1 MDSNKEMNTASRT
14 SPETEKFSRIRR
26 IILSR
31 TLVAPFIILMLVCG
45 TLVYYF
51 ATNLYA
57 QVESELIRV
66 VDDHRSMLEQFLA
79 ERTEDLK
86 FIANTNSF
94 ISVCQQERLAEI
106 VHMLQAGSPAFTDL
120 GVFDNTGNH
129 LAYQGPYNLEGRNYK
144 DAVWFQAVE
153 KKSVYISDIFL
164 GYRNTPHFI
173 IAVKRIED
181 GTPWY
186 LRATIDTFFF
196 NNLVEN
202 IRVGKTG
209 EAYLIN
215 QTGVF
220 QTKKRSGGKLMEID
234 PDFSNYQQTNGHIL
248 SFTANDRS
256 GNKYRYAMG
265 RLEQTGWLMVVR
277 QDFME
282 ASAPLIQAVIV
293 ASGLIFTGGAVVV
306 VIAFFMASGLAHRL
320 TIADVEKREMGSQLI
335 MAGKLAEVGEMSSG
349 MAHEINNPLQ
359 VMMAEMTMINDLFG
373 DLKTDEE
380 NIQTITMLRES
391 MDQIGVQINRCK
403 GITRGLLKF
412 ARKSEPM
419 ICKIIPEELMTEVAG
434 MIEHQAKLQGVEIKY
449 NIGTNIPEIE
459 SDPAQLQQVFLNLL
473 NNAMYAVKNITH
485 PEITITAK
493 PEGNYVAVSISDN
506 GCGIASDQLKK
517 IFVPFFTTKPVGKG
531 TGLGLSTCYG
541 IIENL
546 GGRIQVNSKIDA
558 GTTFT
563 VYLPKSE
570 VTGKI
575 KEQCK

>member
-1 MDSNKEMNTASRT
+1 MKKTSKI
-14 SPETEKFSRIRR
+14 SPEAEKFSRIRW

-31 TLVAPFIILMLVCG
+31 TLLAPFVILMLVCS

-57 QVESELIRV
+57 QVESELVRV
-66 VDDHRSMLEQFLA
+66 VDDHRSMIEQFLE

-86 FIANTNSF
+86 FIADTNSF
-94 ISVCQQERLAEI
+94 VSICRQNRLAEI
-106 VHMLQAGSPAFTDL
+106 VYMLQAVSPAFLDL
-120 GVFDNTGNH
+120 GVFDNIGNH
-129 LAYQGPYNLEGRNYK
+129 VAYQGPYNLEGRNYN
-144 DAVWFQAVE
+144 DAEWFQAVE
-153 KKSVYISDIFL
+153 KRSVYISDIFL

-173 IAVKRIED
+173 IAVKKMEN
-181 GTPWY
+181 GKPWY

-215 QTGVF
+215 KNGVF

-234 PDFSNYQQTNGHIL
+234 PDFSNYQQINGHIL
-248 SFTANDRS
+248 SYTGKDLTE
-256 GNKYRYAMG
+256 NKYRYAIG

-282 ASAPLIQAVIV
+282 ASAPLIQAVLV
-293 ASGLIFTGGAVVV
+293 AIGLIFAGGAVVV

-359 VMMAEMTMINDLFG
+359 VMMAEMTMISDLFS
-373 DLKTDEE
+373 DLKTDEK
-380 NIQTITMLRES
+380 NVQTIKMLKES

-403 GITRGLLKF
+403 GITQGLLKF

-419 ICKIIPEELMTEVAG
+419 IRKIMLEELIVEVAG
-434 MIEHQAKLQGVEIKY
+434 MIEHQAKLQDIEIKY
-449 NIGTNIPEIE
+449 DITTNISEIE

-473 NNAMYAVKNITH
+473 NNAMYAVKNEAH

-493 PEGNYVAVSISDN
+493 SEENYVAVCIADN
-506 GCGIASDQLKK
+506 GCGIAPDQLKK

-546 GGRIQVNSKIDA
+546 GGRIEVSSTLDA
-558 GTTFT
+558 GTTFS
-563 VYLPKSE
+563 VYLPKSGSPE
-570 VTGKI
+570 KR
-575 KEQCK
+575 